1 MYSPG
6 NVLYFSNFIFPNG
19 NPSKPKYFI
28 VLNAIDNEVVVAS
41 LPTSKDHIPSSL
53 PKTHGC
59 IHDDGMCVNCYYFE
73 KDRPVSECG
82 SFGFPRDTYVYGEQV
97 MELAVDLLNR
107 DYIEGVNVEKLCR
120 LADLEFR
127 SLVMCLS
134 RSTRMRRKTKS
145 RLPQMQ

>member
-28 VLNAIDNEVVVAS
+28 ILNSVGDEVVVAS

-53 PKTHGC
+53 SKIHGC

-73 KDRPVSECG
+73 KDRLISECG
-82 SFGFPRDTYVYGEQV
+82 TFGFPRDTYVYGEEV
-97 MELAVDLLNR
+97 MDLAVDKLNQ
-107 DYIEGVNVEKLCR
+107 DYTEGKDVEKLCR
-120 LADLEFR
+120 LTDLEFK
-127 SLVMCLS
+127 SLVVCLS
-134 RSTRMRRKTKS
+134 KSTRIKRKIK
-145 RLPQMQ
+145 RYLPLTQ